1 MKKNKNNNF
10 DLSRKWYF
18 FDLKGKVLGRAA
30 VEISN
35 FLRGRSDLDFS
46 YNSDS
51 GNYIVVVNASK
62 VVLTGNNKLNKK
74 KYYDHS
80 GYPGGLRERT
90 SATMIEKYSTEM
102 IHRVVKGLM
111 PHNKLSDKQLTR
123 LFVYSDENHLHK
135 AQERDFLIV

>member
-10 DLSRKWYF
+10 DLNRKWYF
-18 FDLKGKVLGRAA
+18 FDLRGKVLGRAA

-35 FLRGRSDLDFS
+35 FLRGRSNNDFS

-62 VVLTGNNKLNKK
+62 VVLTGNNKLEKK

-80 GYPGGLRERT
+80 GYPGGLRERS
-90 SATMIEKYSTEM
+90 SAVMLEKYPTEM
-102 IHRVVKGLM
+102 FHRVVKGLM
-111 PHNKLSDKQLTR
+111 PHNKISKKQLTR
-123 LFVYSDENHLHK
+123 LFVYPDENHLHK
-135 AQERDFLIV
+135 AQERDFLII